1 MNKIQQ
7 MFFLIIGIMIT
18 SVSLQATTIFA
29 RQYDMQCVACH
40 VGVPPTLNSTGMKF
54 LRNGFRFSKDDK
66 TTLQSALQE
75 EDALIPVNVFLGAGY
90 KNAEMTIQAR
100 NPKTGQPM
108 TIVKK
113 SNVMNPT
120 AVFIVAGSLNE
131 NFSTFIGG
139 QYAYMETDPTSDD
152 RSMELLDKKI
162 YLQYNYDEAKHVAR
176 MGVMSAYDQLG
187 NVIKSSENAGLNSA
201 PDIFL
206 TPLARANSKSIRG
219 LEYSYLTDNGLTF
232 LVAGGVLD
240 NANNETNIMGAV
252 SYFNND
258 DFRIALIL
266 NQINETDS
274 AIDKQF
280 YTPSD
285 HILGERTTAMIPL
298 EYHFE
303 YGYFN
308 TAAVYETNDRV
319 NTDDYYGLDSTFTM
333 PVFGNG
339 KVYATYTTDN
349 NSNRGY
355 GIGGSYLAFDTLL
368 LALSL
373 AKFETPNADFES
385 FSAAIR
391 YVY

>member
-1 MNKIQQ
+1 MKKIQQ
-7 MFFLIIGIMIT
+7 MFLMLIGIIFT
-18 SVSLQATTIFA
+18 SVSLEATTIFA

-40 VGVPPTLNSTGMKF
+40 VGVPPTLNSTGMTF
-54 LRNGFRFSKDDK
+54 LRNGMRFSKDDK

-75 EDALIPVNVFLGAGY
+75 ENALMPVNVFLGAGY
-90 KNAEMTIQAR
+90 KNAEMTIQAK
-100 NPKTGQPM
+100 NPKTGKPM
-108 TIVKK
+108 TVVKK

-139 QYAYMETDPTSDD
+139 QYAYMETDPNSDD
-152 RSMELLDKKI
+152 RTVELLDKKI
-162 YLQYNYDEAKHVAR
+162 YLQYNYDESKHVAR

-187 NVIKSSENAGLNSA
+187 NVIKSSENAGLNNA

-206 TPLARANSKSIRG
+206 TPLAMANSKSIRG
-219 LEYSYLTDNGLTF
+219 VEYSYLTDNGFTF

-240 NANNETNIMGAV
+240 DANSETNIMGAV

-258 DFRIALIL
+258 DFRIALVL

-274 AIDKQF
+274 AADKKF

-355 GIGGSYLAFDTLL
+355 GLGGSYLAFDTLL
-368 LALSL
+368 LALSY
-373 AKFETPNADFES
+373 AKFETPKADFES
-385 FSAAIR
+385 FTAAIR